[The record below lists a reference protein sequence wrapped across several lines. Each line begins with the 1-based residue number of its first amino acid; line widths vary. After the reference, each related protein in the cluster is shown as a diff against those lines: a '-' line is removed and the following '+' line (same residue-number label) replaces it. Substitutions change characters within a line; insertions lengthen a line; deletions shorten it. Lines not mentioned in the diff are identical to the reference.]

1 MLTAA
6 FLALCSIPSKAV
18 EAVSPFSID
27 LIFLA
32 PSSIFLVAFSTPLA
46 DCSSFSVG
54 MFILP
59 IALSIPLKLS
69 LNPVS
74 LSSIL
79 SRVAISFSSASSNFE
94 ILSSAPLSL
103 TSKLTYTLSISPLSA
118 IFSPPYFLKFLPNV
132 LKKQYALNLSFLI
145 CSSVILPS
153 NCSLF
158 SSLKGFSAKVGILL
172 GVLLS
177 ASVATKIDE
186 FKALLT

>member
-1 MLTAA
+1 M
-6 FLALCSIPSKAV
+6 LALCSIPSKAF
-18 EAVSPFSID
+18 ELLDDEIFSKA
-27 LIFLA
+27 LSMLLV
-32 PSSIFLVAFSTPLA
+32 SIFSNVV
-46 DCSSFSVG
+46 SSFSNAVS
-54 MFILP
+54 
-59 IALSIPLKLS
+59 IAVI
-69 LNPVS
+69 
-74 LSSIL
+74 
-79 SRVAISFSSASSNFE
+79 FC
-94 ILSSAPLSL
+94 SAPLSL
-103 TSKLTYTLSISPLSA
+103 TSKSIYILSICPLSA

-158 SSLKGFSAKVGILL
+158 SYLKGFSAKVGILL

>member
-1 MLTAA
+1 MAASML
-6 FLALCSIPSKAV
+6 SKLDFAC
-18 EAVSPFSID
+18 
-27 LIFLA
+27 
-32 PSSIFLVAFSTPLA
+32 FST
-46 DCSSFSVG
+46 FSR
-54 MFILP
+54 
-59 IALSIPLKLS
+59 ALSI
-69 LNPVS
+69 
-74 LSSIL
+74 SS
-79 SRVAISFSSASSNFE
+79 SFSSA
-94 ILSSAPLSL
+94 LPP
-103 TSKLTYTLSISPLSA
+103 TSKFRYTLSICPLSA

-153 NCSLF
+153 KCSLF